1 MRFAN
6 RKIASPALPRS
17 ARAPSAAH
25 ILLLPPPTMM
35 GLALPLAAGA
45 CKRIDSGQVNARCS
59 HGTFIDVGA
68 NRGDTL
74 AAFYASSAVGGLFSP
89 VLRLSGSTQTPWSF
103 CTYSFEANPMWTATL
118 LESAQAAL
126 PNVSAHG
133 GSLTVCTETAVTAGD
148 AGPEVTLYV
157 DPRLTAGSA
166 TIVREK
172 MNIPKHARRDVVSTL
187 DLPRWL
193 ANHTRAKAQ
202 RRFTGGMMTPVIL
215 KMDIEGAEYSIMRE
229 LVSSGF
235 MCHNVDVLVVEW
247 HRGKLNASLAV
258 PLEVDTTLQWLLS
271 TPSCK
276 MRLFGIGLTCP
287 GIGKVD
293 AAAAAA
299 GKGNRCG
306 RRGTETLVPLDD

>member
-1 MRFAN
+1 
-6 RKIASPALPRS
+6 
-17 ARAPSAAH
+17 
-25 ILLLPPPTMM
+25 
-35 GLALPLAAGA
+35 
-45 CKRIDSGQVNARCS
+45 
-59 HGTFIDVGA
+59 
-68 NRGDTL
+68 
-74 AAFYASSAVGGLFSP
+74 
-89 VLRLSGSTQTPWSF
+89 
-103 CTYSFEANPMWTATL
+103 MWTATL

-202 RRFTGGMMTPVIL
+202 RRFTGGMMPPVIL

>member
-1 MRFAN
+1 
-6 RKIASPALPRS
+6 
-17 ARAPSAAH
+17 
-25 ILLLPPPTMM
+25 MM
-35 GLALPLAAGA
+35 GLALPIAAGA
-45 CKRIDSGQVNARCS
+45 CRRIDSGKGNAMCS

-68 NRGDTL
+68 NQGDTL
-74 AAFYASSAVGGLFSP
+74 AALYASSAVDGLFSP
-89 VLRLSGSTQTPWSF
+89 VLRLSGSTHTPRSF
-103 CTYSFEANPMWTATL
+103 CTYSFEANPMWSTAL
-118 LESAQAAL
+118 LERAQAVL

-157 DPRLTAGSA
+157 DPRLNAGSA
-166 TIVREK
+166 TIVSEK
-172 MNIPKHARRDVVSTL
+172 MNIPKHARREVVPTL

-193 ANHTRAKAQ
+193 ANHTRAKV
-202 RRFTGGMMTPVIL
+202 RRRVIGGMLPPVIL

-258 PLEVDTTLQWLLS
+258 PPEVDTTLQWLLS
-271 TPSCK
+271 APSCK

-287 GIGKVD
+287 GIGK
-293 AAAAAA
+293 
-299 GKGNRCG
+299 GNRVREAPGKRCG
-306 RRGTETLVPLDD
+306 KRSAEVLVPLDE